1 VTFVVVALIVPLH
14 FVGALGSEL
23 VFPAFLADPLILAR
37 LAVVHFVMAL
47 VRRVPLA
54 LGLCDTRY
62 REQARKRE
70 GQTQAFHWHDIL
82 SLAEALVGRRPC
94 RGSVLITVMAK

>member
-1 VTFVVVALIVPLH
+1 
-14 FVGALGSEL
+14 
-23 VFPAFLADPLILAR
+23 
-37 LAVVHFVMAL
+37 
-47 VRRVPLA
+47 LA
-54 LGLCDTRY
+54 LGLCDARY

-82 SLAEALVGRRPC
+82 SLAEALVGRRPG